1 MKVLKY
7 FIALL
12 LFVNLFASCTT
23 DDTVEDAI
31 QSQNQEVLATGGDGD
46 VDPDNEKDG
55 G

>member
-23 DDTVEDAI
+23 DDTVEDAV
-31 QSQNQEVLATGGDGD
+31 QSQNQEVLATGDD
-46 VDPDNEKDG
+46 EDDDPDNDKG
-55 G
+55 GG